1 MDIRIEGPL
10 IQDISKHGTRDE
22 DVSARKIMLDGHFV
36 IPGLIESHTHISPM
50 PEVCLAVALEKGV
63 VAIRDMAGDGA
74 YILALQK
81 AIAGGDL
88 VGPDIY
94 FSAVMGGAELIMN
107 DSRVKLVTPPD
118 YALGEAPWARLVEDD
133 SDVGQVIADARE
145 CGASGIK
152 LYAYLSAD
160 LTRRLAGEAKLQ
172 GLGVWAHLVPYPAT
186 AEAVVSS
193 GVEVV
198 SHAAFFLLPQDWEFE
213 DGSSAMDPSHAD
225 PDRLRRLFA
234 TMKENRVALDPTL
247 AVTDRMVGSV
257 GKARADSLKRAV
269 YEATRLA
276 YEMGV
281 TIVAGTD
288 EYLPA
293 NMGDRLPLHRELELL
308 VNEAGLTP
316 LDALRAATIN
326 AAGILGVEDKMGVVE
341 RGMTANLVVLN
352 RNPLSDI
359 RATEDVTLVM
369 KNGRIVE

>member
-1 MDIRIEGPL
+1 
-10 IQDISKHGTRDE
+10 
-22 DVSARKIMLDGHFV
+22 
-36 IPGLIESHTHISPM
+36 
-50 PEVCLAVALEKGV
+50 
-63 VAIRDMAGDGA
+63 
-74 YILALQK
+74 
-81 AIAGGDL
+81 
-88 VGPDIY
+88 
-94 FSAVMGGAELIMN
+94 
-107 DSRVKLVTPPD
+107 
-118 YALGEAPWARLVEDD
+118 
-133 SDVGQVIADARE
+133 
-145 CGASGIK
+145 
-152 LYAYLSAD
+152 
-160 LTRRLAGEAKLQ
+160 
-172 GLGVWAHLVPYPAT
+172 
-186 AEAVVSS
+186 
-193 GVEVV
+193 
-198 SHAAFFLLPQDWEFE
+198 
-213 DGSSAMDPSHAD
+213 
-225 PDRLRRLFA
+225 
-234 TMKENRVALDPTL
+234 
-247 AVTDRMVGSV
+247 MVGSV

-326 AAGILGVEDKMGVVE
+326 AAGILGVVDKMGVVE